1 MLRSRLLWKLYAGY
15 VVLIVLTALVIG
27 ILVARRM
34 EQDSRRET
42 EAALRAKAVF
52 LADLVAASEDASPA
66 GLEARLRR
74 LGTDT
79 QVRLTVI
86 GSGGTV
92 LADSEEDPARMDNHA
107 DRPEIASARERGF
120 GTSTRYSHTLRVD
133 MMYVALP
140 IRRDGAL
147 LGFARA
153 ALPLTAIDQ
162 RLAHARATVLLG
174 AAIAIAAGTLL
185 GFIFARR
192 LIRPLLAVTRAA
204 EAIAN
209 GNYDLEVRPESKDE
223 IGKLVHA
230 FNRMAEHLRER
241 MDTITKDRNQVLA
254 ILAGMVEGVVAVDRE
269 GRVVHLN
276 EVAGSL
282 LHVSPQAS
290 LGRPIREV
298 TQVPAVVEMLS
309 GTSADGATLT
319 RELRLPER
327 PKDRIIEVRASPLR
341 DARSEPAGSVIVLHD
356 ITELRRLEQVRRDF
370 VASVSHE
377 LKTPLTAIRGLIE
390 TLIDDP
396 DMTAETHRRFLGKVR
411 DQTARLSNL
420 VTDLLTLSR
429 VESEEGAVERERLD
443 LREPV
448 GESARALGPAG
459 EAKGLT
465 LETQMPAA
473 PVAVLGDR
481 EALRQIVDNLLDNAI
496 KYTPAGG
503 RIWLRIRPEADSVVV
518 EVEDSGCGIEP
529 QHQDR
534 IFERFYRVDKA
545 RSRELGGTGLGLSIV
560 KHFALALGGQVSV
573 ASVPGQGSTFR
584 VRLPRI
590 TSA

>member
-1 MLRSRLLWKLYAGY
+1 
-15 VVLIVLTALVIG
+15 
-27 ILVARRM
+27 
-34 EQDSRRET
+34 
-42 EAALRAKAVF
+42 
-52 LADLVAASEDASPA
+52 
-66 GLEARLRR
+66 
-74 LGTDT
+74 
-79 QVRLTVI
+79 
-86 GSGGTV
+86 
-92 LADSEEDPARMDNHA
+92 
-107 DRPEIASARERGF
+107 
-120 GTSTRYSHTLRVD
+120 
-133 MMYVALP
+133 
-140 IRRDGAL
+140 
-147 LGFARA
+147 
-153 ALPLTAIDQ
+153 
-162 RLAHARATVLLG
+162 
-174 AAIAIAAGTLL
+174 
-185 GFIFARR
+185 
-192 LIRPLLAVTRAA
+192 
-204 EAIAN
+204 
-209 GNYDLEVRPESKDE
+209 
-223 IGKLVHA
+223 
-230 FNRMAEHLRER
+230 
-241 MDTITKDRNQVLA
+241 
-254 ILAGMVEGVVAVDRE
+254 
-269 GRVVHLN
+269 
-276 EVAGSL
+276 
-282 LHVSPQAS
+282 
-290 LGRPIREV
+290 
-298 TQVPAVVEMLS
+298 
-309 GTSADGATLT
+309 
-319 RELRLPER
+319 
-327 PKDRIIEVRASPLR
+327 
-341 DARSEPAGSVIVLHD
+341 
-356 ITELRRLEQVRRDF
+356 
-370 VASVSHE
+370 
-377 LKTPLTAIRGLIE
+377 
-390 TLIDDP
+390 
-396 DMTAETHRRFLGKVR
+396 MTAETHRRFLGKVR

-448 GESARALGPAG
+448 RESARALGPAG